1 MPRAKK
7 LTVAEAIATAAMI
20 ELNLSAFEETAPQ
33 TVAAMGGREAL
44 ARISQMCCFGPVP
57 KLDVETWQRM
67 SDEYEERRNHGDLA
81 DSHRALYQRP
91 RRGK

>member
-1 MPRAKK
+1 MPKARK
-7 LTVAEAIATAAMI
+7 LSVAEAIEALAMI

-67 SDEYEERRNHGDLA
+67 CDEYEERRLHGDLA
-81 DSHRALYQRP
+81 DSHRNLAPRP
-91 RRGK
+91 RLGR